1 MSRLLRVS
9 LAAAAL
15 FAGTTLIHAQ
25 AIEPAPAPEMA
36 PAPGD
41 EGRSIEAPAP
51 VMPAPEDEGMPE
63 PAEPPPE

>member
-1 MSRLLRVS
+1 MSRLLRIS

-15 FAGTTLIHAQ
+15 FAGPTLIRAQ

-51 VMPAPEDEGMPE
+51 VMPAPDDEGA
-63 PAEPPPE
+63 PAPSEPPGE